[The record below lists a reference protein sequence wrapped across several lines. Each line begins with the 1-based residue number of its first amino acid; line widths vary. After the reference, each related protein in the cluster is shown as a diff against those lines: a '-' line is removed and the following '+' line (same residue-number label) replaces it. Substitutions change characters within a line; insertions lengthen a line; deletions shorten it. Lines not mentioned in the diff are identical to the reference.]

1 MLKLDDQYAYT
12 PKFLYKNKRIT
23 KKRYQE
29 LKLVMDLWKGNLQ
42 SPKLPGLRRGV
53 FGRSSAAMGA

>member
-29 LKLVMDLWKGNLQ
+29 LKLVMDLWKSNIQ
-42 SPKLPGLRRGV
+42 SEKFP
-53 FGRSSAAMGA
+53 FTIYQN